1 MPIAGGDRVK
11 ITTGEFFEDRPR
23 WSPDGRIVYF
33 LSNRSGFFNVWARRF
48 DPERGVALGEP
59 FAVTELNDPAQ
70 MIPPRTVQLG
80 MAVSHDRLIVPVA
93 DASGNIWVLDGVN
106 R

>member
-1 MPIAGGDRVK
+1 MVAGR
-11 ITTGEFFEDRPR
+11 
-23 WSPDGRIVYF
+23 PDGVLPVEPQRF
-33 LSNRSGFFNVWARRF
+33 LQRVGAAIR
-48 DPERGVALGEP
+48 PGTGLALGEP

-93 DASGNIWVLDGVN
+93 AASGNIWVLDGMN

>member
-1 MPIAGGDRVK
+1 VPFAGGDRVM
-11 ITTGEFFEDRPR
+11 ITSGAFFDDRPR
-23 WSPDGRIVYF
+23 WSLDGRFVYF
-33 LSNRSGFFNVWARRF
+33 LSSRSGFFNVWARRF
-48 DPERGVALGEP
+48 DPERGAALGEP

-80 MAVSHDRLIVPVA
+80 VAISHDRLIVPVA
-93 DASGNIWVLDGVN
+93 AASGNIWVLDGMN